1 MGNNNENILYDCGSK
16 YVGEVLNNMPHGK
29 GILYVCKK
37 STFFNPKINIDGSD
51 CNVIE
56 GQFDNG
62 SIKKVSLTLKNGFK
76 FSGTLPDKNSIQ

>member
-1 MGNNNENILYDCGSK
+1 MGNSNENILYDCGSK

-56 GQFDNG
+56 G
-62 SIKKVSLTLKNGFK
+62 
-76 FSGTLPDKNSIQ
+76 